1 MVYDRVGDEDQHLKH
16 LVLEG
21 IVNQVLL
28 ESIDY
33 FKFQFTQIKKT
44 MLKDLNVKDITY
56 QTL

>member
-1 MVYDRVGDEDQHLKH
+1 MVYDRVGDEDQHLKQ